1 MNHRLAL
8 RLVAALLP
16 AAALLPGAAHAEKVV
31 TEDAVG
37 DVLQADLAS
46 ELDEPVWVPAPD
58 EVSTDIVRTVAAYG
72 DTRLTVTVH
81 FRDLLNTRYQET
93 YLKILTPNG
102 SYILGAAREPG
113 TKVDVAIMRGRVG
126 ELECRGLRAKF
137 DGGAD
142 TISVSVPASCLDEA
156 RWVRLG
162 VGATGFD
169 IPEGEMPETVPFF
182 GDDGHRN
189 AIGDTSIGKGPR
201 IRRG

>member
-1 MNHRLAL
+1 MLAW
-8 RLVAALLP
+8 LLSSV
-16 AAALLPGAAHAEKVV
+16 LTWWLGVRCV
-31 TEDAVG
+31 T
-37 DVLQADLAS
+37 S
-46 ELDEPVWVPAPD
+46 
-58 EVSTDIVRTVAAYG
+58 
-72 DTRLTVTVH
+72 
-81 FRDLLNTRYQET
+81 
-93 YLKILTPNG
+93 
-102 SYILGAAREPG
+102 ARSLCSEPG
-113 TKVDVAIMRGRVG
+113 TRVDVAIMRGRVG

-201 IRRG
+201 IHRG